1 MDQTG
6 ANAPTEPS
14 DPTKPPD
21 PTQPIAPADPALRIL
36 ALDDDPVNRSLIRA
50 IVSRASD
57 PTVRGST
64 IHEATNLA
72 EARAVLATAAVDILL
87 LDVHLPDG
95 LGLDLAGELRRD
107 GPGGPAIVALTA
119 SVLPAD
125 QQAALDA
132 GCDAFLAKPYA
143 AAALVAV
150 IAELAGKRRDRTS
163 P

>member
-1 MDQTG
+1 MDLTG
-6 ANAPTEPS
+6 RSGPTAETAPPL
-14 DPTKPPD
+14 PPD
-21 PTQPIAPADPALRIL
+21 PVLRIL
-36 ALDDDPVNRSLIRA
+36 ALDDDPVNMSLIRA

-57 PTVRGST
+57 PAIRGAT
-64 IHEATNLA
+64 LREATTLA
-72 EARAVLATAAVDILL
+72 AARDVLDRETIDILL

-95 LGLDLAGELRRD
+95 LGLDLAMDLRD
-107 GPGGPAIVALTA
+107 GGQADLAIIALTA

-143 AAALVAV
+143 ASALVTT
-150 IAELAGKRRDRTS
+150 IGELARKPRAPTS

>member
-1 MDQTG
+1 MD
-6 ANAPTEPS
+6 APGPSASSVPS
-14 DPTKPPD
+14 DL
-21 PTQPIAPADPALRIL
+21 TQPDVPVDTALRIL

-57 PTVRGST
+57 PSVRGST
-64 IHEATNLA
+64 IREATNLA
-72 EARAVLATAAVDILL
+72 EARAILANEPVDILL

-95 LGLDLAGELRRD
+95 LGLDLAGEVRRD

>member
-1 MDQTG
+1 MDATG
-6 ANAPTEPS
+6 PNGPTGPS
-14 DPTKPPD
+14 DPS
-21 PTQPIAPADPALRIL
+21 QPIAPADTPLRIL

-50 IVSRASD
+50 VVSRASD
-57 PTVRGST
+57 PSVRGST

-72 EARAVLATAAVDILL
+72 EARAVLAREAVDILL

-95 LGLDLAGELRRD
+95 LGLDLAGELRRA

-132 GCDAFLAKPYA
+132 GCDAFLAKPYG
-143 AAALVAV
+143 AAALVAI
-150 IAELAGKRRDRTS
+150 IAELARVRRDRAS